1 MPPKPQNTPRMPPIV
16 PTSRVALDRAIVL
29 LGARSKGEQLRAS
42 KVQEIVGLLG
52 RYPDA
57 VTAAAWKSELK
68 KLRDDEIFDCV
79 G

>member
-1 MPPKPQNTPRMPPIV
+1 MPKPKNQPRLPPIV
-16 PTSRVALDRAIVL
+16 PTTLVALDRAIIL

-57 VTAAAWKSELK
+57 VTALAWKTELK
-68 KLRDDEIFDCV
+68 KLRDDEIYDHAV
-79 G
+79 

>member
-1 MPPKPQNTPRMPPIV
+1 MAKPKNQPRLPPIV
-16 PTSRVALDRAIVL
+16 PTTLVALDRAIIL

-57 VTAAAWKSELK
+57 VTALAWKTELK
-68 KLRDDEIFDCV
+68 KLRDDEIYDHAV
-79 G
+79 